1 MLIPKCYYHQYHDI
15 NDWKSDKV
23 CFHQLGKIWFLNF
36 PSFSSWPLD
45 FMIIGW
51 QFDSKMFCRKG
62 EIDSS
67 GFYLL
72 VHRVYYSL
80 HHIWT
85 SCRFL
90 HSKYDVRVSLTH
102 IEHEVRK
109 GTFTFQKTYTRW
121 NLPAYYPRQAYWCY
135 EMLIVA
141 SFCVSSTHRILYN
154 FFWDG
159 VRMITRVEQIQT
171 IHLPC
176 FILFLCVHHP
186 FTLLKIC

>member
-1 MLIPKCYYHQYHDI
+1 MGVWIFVP
-15 NDWKSDKV
+15 
-23 CFHQLGKIWFLNF
+23 F
-36 PSFSSWPLD
+36 PRVH
-45 FMIIGW
+45 MILW
-51 QFDSKMFCRKG
+51 
-62 EIDSS
+62 
-67 GFYLL
+67 LL
-72 VHRVYYSL
+72 VDDLTPKGFVEKEKLIRSDFTYICTFDLLSL

-102 IEHEVRK
+102 VEHDVRK
-109 GTFTFQKTYTRW
+109 STFTFQKTYTRW

-135 EMLIVA
+135 EMLLVA
-141 SFCVSSTHRILYN
+141 SFCVSSTHRILHN

-159 VRMITRVEQIQT
+159 ARMITRVEQIQT